1 LYCNYEKQGN
11 KYIIKE
17 IYKAPTITINDL
29 LKTKNSK
36 YIKLLA
42 DIMLEQL
49 YKNPEELQQI
59 PLIRLFTM
67 LGVTNDNYK
76 SANVYR
82 KELSQ
87 LYNIQ
92 LASIYYFYSNTRNEF
107 KRIIERCLNN
117 LQKRSVLFW
126 NKCVMIVDSK
136 DKDNKLI
143 YKADE
148 ETKKMI
154 LDTQKE
160 VLQHMEISNMTEL
173 MKDKKRLKEFNKII
187 EKELS
192 FNYYFAYEI
201 TVGEKAIK
209 IEYENIQKERKEFN
223 KLIINKTN
231 KMFNK
236 DFFLPFQSD
245 YDTLINV
252 LIDTDYKCNIQQ
264 LLIDKKEENFNNYIA
279 DNMKATKEY
288 SMELVKIKDKY
299 IDTYSYDDILE

>member
-29 LKTKNSK
+29 LKAKNSK

-42 DIMLEQL
+42 DILLEQM
-49 YKNPEELQQI
+49 YKKPEELEQI
-59 PLIRLFTM
+59 PLIKLFTM

-76 SANVYR
+76 SANAYR

-87 LYNIQ
+87 IYNVQ

-126 NKCVMIVDSK
+126 NKCIMIVDSK
-136 DKDNKLI
+136 DKENKKI

-160 VLQHMEISNMTEL
+160 VLQHMELANMTEL
-173 MKDKKRLKEFNKII
+173 MKDRKQLKEFNKII

-201 TVGEKAIK
+201 TIGDKAIK
-209 IEYENIQKERKEFN
+209 IEYDNIQKERKDFN
-223 KLIINKTN
+223 KLIIDKTN
-231 KMFNK
+231 KTFKK

-245 YDTLINV
+245 YDTLIKV
-252 LIDTDYKCNIQQ
+252 LIDTEYKDNIQQ
-264 LLIDKKEENFNNYIA
+264 ILIDKKEENFNNYIE
-279 DNMKATKEY
+279 DNIKVTKEY
-288 SMELVKIKDKY
+288 SIELLKLKDKY
-299 IDTYSYDDILE
+299 IDTYSYDDIL